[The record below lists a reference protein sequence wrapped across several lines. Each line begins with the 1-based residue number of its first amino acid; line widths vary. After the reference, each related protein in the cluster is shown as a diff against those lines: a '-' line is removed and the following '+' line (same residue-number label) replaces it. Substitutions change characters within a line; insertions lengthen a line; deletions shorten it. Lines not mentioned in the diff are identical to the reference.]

1 MMASLSQKVDPDSVA
16 NAAAKQ
22 AAKQISKRHW
32 RWENRTALQKF
43 RTKNVT

>member
-1 MMASLSQKVDPDSVA
+1 MMASLSQKVDPDTVA
-16 NAAAKQ
+16 NAAATQ

-32 RWENRTALQKF
+32 WENRAALQKF